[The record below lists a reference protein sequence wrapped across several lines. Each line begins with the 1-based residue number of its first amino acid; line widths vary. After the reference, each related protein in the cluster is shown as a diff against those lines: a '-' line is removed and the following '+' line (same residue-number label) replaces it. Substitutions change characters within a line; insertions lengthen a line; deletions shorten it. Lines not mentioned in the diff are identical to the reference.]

1 MASFNASIDLLALN
15 GAQVFTGID
24 QKNPTRAYVC
34 VPVDL
39 NEIKITTSRQNA
51 EKQIAGLRVNI
62 WPLNE
67 NYKAKVRQSAL
78 ERGDSNVS
86 VPTHEMQQSFTTEYV
101 KQVVK
106 AFPKLVEQVRE
117 QNKDRDPGIM
127 TQDPQDES
135 THLFKAIRN
144 RMNKRLAMV
153 YQPQA
158 QTTQQP
164 AYPQNYATAGT
175 GQAYVPPTDSMP
187 DYSSMPGYDDPD
199 SDLPF

>member
-1 MASFNASIDLLALN
+1 MASFNASIDLLSLN
-15 GAQVFTGID
+15 GAKLLTGLNGQD
-24 QKNPTRAYVC
+24 DKRAYVC

-51 EKQIAGLRVNI
+51 DKQIAGLRVNI

-78 ERGDSNVS
+78 ERGDNNVN
-86 VPTHEMQQSFTTEYV
+86 VPTHEMQQNFSVDYV
-101 KQVVK
+101 KAAIN

-127 TQDPQDES
+127 TQDPTDES

-144 RMNKRLAMV
+144 RMNKRIAMV
-153 YQPQA
+153 YQPQS
-158 QTTQQP
+158 QTTPQQTYQP
-164 AYPQNYATAGT
+164 TYGTAAGT
-175 GQAYVPPTDSMP
+175 ATAYVPPTNEQDP
-187 DYSSMPGYDDPD
+187 FVGGYDDPD

>member
-51 EKQIAGLRVNI
+51 DKQIAGLRVNI

-67 NYKAKVRQSAL
+67 NYKAKVRQSAM

-86 VPTHEMQQSFTTEYV
+86 VPTHEMQQNFTTDYI
-101 KQVVK
+101 KQVIK
-106 AFPKLVEQVRE
+106 AFPKLVDQVRE
-117 QNKDRDPGIM
+117 QNKERDPGIM

-153 YQPQA
+153 YQPQT
-158 QTTQQP
+158 QTTQQTT
-164 AYPQNYATAGT
+164 YPQNYAAAGT
-175 GQAYVPPTDSMP
+175 AQAYVPPTDSMP